1 MSLRN
6 LLAFKKSVVVY
17 LVPRRH
23 LGNHGNNQF
32 STRLPDV
39 IARILPGAGKY
50 QVLYTD
56 YKNFA
61 ILWSC
66 SSIANLGYTGINR
79 CFMHLKPQKLGP
91 SRQNLFFSDQIWL
104 MARQRKDFPK
114 DIRTIVHDAL
124 VRLGLEPDRLVLS
137 KNSNCP
143 STL

>member
-1 MSLRN
+1 MQN
-6 LLAFKKSVVVY
+6 GFA
-17 LVPRRH
+17 
-23 LGNHGNNQF
+23 QF

-66 SSIANLGYTGINR
+66 SSIANLGYTGHYNLSHSDIYAGRIQVGTCKQFLNHKNSYN
-79 CFMHLKPQKLGP
+79 FNLFHLKL
-91 SRQNLFFSDQIWL
+91 DQIWL
-104 MARQRKDFPK
+104 MARQRKDFPLEV
-114 DIRTIVHDAL
+114 RTIVHDAL